1 MSGAT
6 AVHEL
11 NSTVPTVPG
20 MADVQVDPDKL
31 LAVAKVVE
39 DQANALQDKLRERLG
54 ELHIDPPSEDA
65 ISTYATKAWNMLV
78 SDGDE
83 SYAKRVRSYVQG
95 LRDLVEQLR
104 EAAKRYQLGE
114 DEKTAAFGDRGVHR
128 A

>member
-1 MSGAT
+1 MSGTT

-11 NSTVPTVPG
+11 GSTVPTVPG
-20 MADVQVDPDKL
+20 MADIQVDPDKL
-31 LAVAKVVE
+31 LAVAKIVE

-54 ELHIDPPSEDA
+54 ELHIDAPSDDA
-65 ISTYATKAWNMLV
+65 ISTYATKAWNSLV
-78 SDGDE
+78 SDGDQ

-104 EAAKRYQLGE
+104 EAAKRYKLDE